1 MDDLLFDKRVLWLV
15 PEKKGGINSYS
26 NKILPVLEREFKKSG
41 GRGDINAI
49 FPELSKSDAII
60 NCAKEIAEFSPDL
73 IHIQHEFGL
82 FGSKLPWA
90 YKFRKLIRAIRKE
103 LPQVKIV
110 ATAHSVIEEDYKY
123 TTEGRGIKRI
133 ILFFVNLLLLRYLRK
148 IWGEKTWGIIDAVI
162 VHSMLQ
168 IKSIKK
174 SQCSQ
179 VCEIPHFIPDL
190 TLGREDVKEASTLF
204 PQKMDT
210 KKYLLVFGFFTPEKG
225 QDIVIKAMCSLS
237 GEFELVLV
245 GGVRR
250 KQDKGYWDYCNHLIE
265 QYSLQDRIKMTG
277 FISEEMIVDAYKIAD
292 LVIVPFKWTS
302 GSGSLAHALGMGTPV
317 LASDLKLNR
326 EIAVRA
332 RNAAHFF
339 ESNEPEACA
348 DQIKWLFAHPERLS
362 AIEKGANEYRKKF
375 SILNIVKKHLVFY
388 EQVIES
394 V

>member
-1 MDDLLFDKRVLWLV
+1 MDDLLFDKRILWLV

-26 NKILPVLEREFKKSG
+26 NKILPVLESEFTKSG
-41 GRGDINAI
+41 GRGDLNAI
-49 FPELSKSDAII
+49 FPALSKSDAVI
-60 NCAKEIAEFSPDL
+60 NCAKAIAGFSPDL

-90 YKFRKLIRAIRKE
+90 YKFRKLIKAIRKE

-110 ATAHSVIEEDYKY
+110 ATAHSVIEEDYQY

-174 SQCSQ
+174 SRCSQ

-190 TLGREDVKEASTLF
+190 KLDRGDSEKTSSLF
-204 PQKMDT
+204 PRKMET

-225 QDIVIKAMCSLS
+225 QDIVIKAMRSLK
-237 GEFELVLV
+237 GDFELILV

-250 KQDKGYWDYCNHLIE
+250 KQDKGYWDYCSHLIE
-265 QYSLQDRIKMTG
+265 QYSLEDRIKMTG
-277 FISEEMIVDAYKIAD
+277 FISEEMIAEAYKIAD

-302 GSGSLAHALGMGTPV
+302 GSGSLAHALGGGKPI

-326 EIAVRA
+326 EIAVRSKD
-332 RNAAHFF
+332 AAHFF
-339 ESNEPEACA
+339 MNNDDKDCA
-348 DQIKWLFAHPERLS
+348 RQITWLFEHPERLES
-362 AIEKGANEYRKKF
+362 IKSGAQVYKRRYSIANVVKRHLDFYRDV
-375 SILNIVKKHLVFY
+375 LLY
-388 EQVIES
+388 
-394 V
+394 